1 MARAING
8 ASASG
13 TGGIYRDGHAC
24 PEGRGF
30 VRGLP
35 YDVKA
40 LVAKARE
47 TAQLAVETYNR
58 PTATFRSG
66 AYVVL
71 MIIAWTS
78 LLHAMSSRKGIKP
91 YYRKLG
97 SRRYDRIDGEPRRWE
112 LKECLQQHY
121 KGNNPATRRN
131 LEFFIGLR
139 NRIEHHSLA
148 QIDPEVFGECQAML
162 LNFESLLVAEFGDRY
177 AIRGGLTFALQF
189 SQVVPKSPSA
199 PAAKHAAGAFKAIK
213 QYVDAFRSSLS
224 ADVQN
229 DLSYSFKV
237 FLVPK
242 IGNQASKDSVAVEW
256 IKYDPSKPEEM
267 RHYEKV
273 VAMIKPKEVQVANLG
288 LLKPTQVAR
297 QVAAKLSRGFTTYD
311 HKLCY
316 EHFKTRPPG
325 GSADPSA
332 CNPQFCVYD
341 DLHKDYCYKPEWVD
355 FIAQKLGDPALY
367 ETIIG
372 KRKATARP
380 AEGTGAT
387 V

>member
-1 MARAING
+1 M
-8 ASASG
+8 
-13 TGGIYRDGHAC
+13 
-24 PEGRGF
+24 
-30 VRGLP
+30 RGLP

-40 LVAKARE
+40 LIEKARE
-47 TAQLAVETYNR
+47 TALLAVETYNR
-58 PTATFRSG
+58 PTASFRSG

-78 LLHAMSSRKGIKP
+78 LFHAMFLRNGSKP
-91 YYRKLG
+91 YYRKPG

-121 KGNNPATRRN
+121 KANNPAARQN

-139 NRIEHHSLA
+139 NKIEHRSLA

-162 LNFESLLVAEFGDRY
+162 LNFESLLVSEFGDRY

-189 SQVVPKSPSA
+189 SHVIPKSSSA
-199 PAAKHAAGAFKAIK
+199 PAAKATAGAFKAIK

-229 DLSYSFKV
+229 DLAYSFKV

-242 IGNQASKDSVAVEW
+242 IGNHASKDSVAVEW
-256 IKYDPSKPEEM
+256 VKYDPSKPEEM
-267 RHYEKV
+267 RNYEKV
-273 VAMIKPKEVQVANLG
+273 VAMIKPKEVQIANLG
-288 LLKPTQVAR
+288 LLKPTRVAQ
-297 QVAAKLSRGFTTYD
+297 QVAAKLGKRFTIYY

-316 EHFKTRPPG
+316 EHFKIRPPG
-325 GSADPSA
+325 GAPDPSA

-341 DLHKDYCYKPEWVD
+341 DLHKDYCYKPEWVE
-355 FIAQKLGDPALY
+355 FLAQKLGDPALY
-367 ETIIG
+367 ENIIG
-372 KRKATARP
+372 KRKATAKP
-380 AEGTGAT
+380 AEGRSAT
-387 V
+387 A

>member
-1 MARAING
+1 M
-8 ASASG
+8 
-13 TGGIYRDGHAC
+13 
-24 PEGRGF
+24 
-30 VRGLP
+30 RGLP

-40 LVAKARE
+40 LVEKARE
-47 TAQLAVETYNR
+47 TALLAVETYNR
-58 PTATFRSG
+58 PTASFRSG

-78 LLHAMSSRKGIKP
+78 LLHAIFLRKRIKP
-91 YYRKLG
+91 YYRKPG

-121 KGNNPATRRN
+121 KSNNPAARRN
-131 LEFFIGLR
+131 LDFFIGLR
-139 NRIEHHSLA
+139 NKIEHRSLA

-162 LNFESLLVAEFGDRY
+162 LNFESLLVSEFGDRY

-189 SQVVPKSPSA
+189 SQLVPKSSSA
-199 PAAKHAAGAFKAIK
+199 LAAKATGGAFKAIR
-213 QYVDAFRSSLS
+213 QYVDTFRSSLS

-229 DLSYSFKV
+229 DLAYSFKV

-242 IGNQASKDSVAVEW
+242 IGNHASRDSVAVEW

-267 RHYEKV
+267 RNYEKV
-273 VAMIKPKEVQVANLG
+273 VAMIKPKEVLIANLG
-288 LLKPTQVAR
+288 LLKPTRVAQ
-297 QVAAKLSRGFTTYD
+297 QVAAKLGKRFTTYD

-316 EHFKTRPPG
+316 EHFKIRPPG
-325 GSADPSA
+325 GAPDPSA

-355 FIAQKLGDPALY
+355 FLAQKLGDPALY
-367 ETIIG
+367 ENIIR
-372 KRKATARP
+372 KRKATATP
-380 AEGTGAT
+380 AEGRSAT
-387 V
+387 A

>member
-1 MARAING
+1 M
-8 ASASG
+8 
-13 TGGIYRDGHAC
+13 
-24 PEGRGF
+24 
-30 VRGLP
+30 RGLP

-40 LVAKARE
+40 LVEKARE
-47 TAQLAVETYNR
+47 TALLAVETYNR
-58 PTATFRSG
+58 PTASFRSG

-78 LLHAMSSRKGIKP
+78 LFHALFFRKRIKP
-91 YYRKLG
+91 YYRKSG
-97 SRRYDRIDGEPRRWE
+97 SRRYDQIDGEPRRWE

-121 KGNNPATRRN
+121 KANNPAARRN

-139 NRIEHHSLA
+139 NKIEHRSLA

-162 LNFESLLVAEFGDRY
+162 LNFEALLVSEFGDRY

-189 SQVVPKSPSA
+189 SQAIPKSSSA
-199 PAAKHAAGAFKAIK
+199 PAAKATGGAFKAIK

-229 DLSYSFKV
+229 DLAYSFKV

-242 IGNQASKDSVAVEW
+242 IGNYASKDSVAVEW

-267 RHYEKV
+267 RSYEKV
-273 VAMIKPKEVQVANLG
+273 VAMIKPKELQIANLG
-288 LLKPTQVAR
+288 LLKPTQVAK
-297 QVAAKLSRGFTTYD
+297 QVAAKLGVQFSTYD

-316 EHFKTRPPG
+316 EHFKIRPPG
-325 GSADPSA
+325 GASDPSA

-341 DLHKDYCYKPEWVD
+341 DLHKDYCYKAEWVD
-355 FIAQKLGDPALY
+355 FLSQKLRDHALY
-367 ETIIG
+367 KNIIT
-372 KRKATARP
+372 KRKASAKPLGAGSVTA
-380 AEGTGAT
+380 
-387 V
+387 

>member
-1 MARAING
+1 M
-8 ASASG
+8 
-13 TGGIYRDGHAC
+13 
-24 PEGRGF
+24 
-30 VRGLP
+30 RGLP

-40 LVAKARE
+40 LVEKARE
-47 TAQLAVETYNR
+47 TALLAVETYNR
-58 PTATFRSG
+58 PTASFRSG

-78 LLHAMSSRKGIKP
+78 LFHAMFLRKGIKP

-121 KGNNPATRRN
+121 KANNPAARRN

-139 NRIEHHSLA
+139 NKIEHRSLA

-162 LNFESLLVAEFGDRY
+162 LNFESLLVSDFGDRY

-189 SQVVPKSPSA
+189 SQVIPRSSSA
-199 PAAKHAAGAFKAIK
+199 PAAKATGGAFKAIK
-213 QYVDAFRSSLS
+213 QYVNAFRSSLS

-229 DLSYSFKV
+229 DLAYSFKV

-242 IGNQASKDSVAVEW
+242 IGNHASKDSVAVEW

-267 RHYEKV
+267 RHYEKI
-273 VAMIKPKEVQVANLG
+273 VAMIKPKEVQIANRG
-288 LLKPTQVAR
+288 LLKPTHVAQ
-297 QVAAKLSRGFTTYD
+297 QVAAKVDKRFTTYD

-316 EHFKTRPPG
+316 EHFKIRPPG
-325 GSADPSA
+325 GAPDPSA

-341 DLHKDYCYKPEWVD
+341 DLHKDYCYKPEWVG
-355 FIAQKLGDPALY
+355 FLAQKLGEPALY
-367 ETIIG
+367 ENIIG

-380 AEGTGAT
+380 AEVRSAT
-387 V
+387 A